1 MFKQVDARFNTLKS
15 ILKRNNVDTSMV
27 ERAYNFADTCHNGQL
42 RRDGTPYISHPV
54 EVAIIL
60 ADLNMDADV
69 ICAALLHDV
78 VEDCGVSV
86 KEIEAKFNS
95 NIASLVDVVS
105 AVDFKNYVFDESDLY
120 EDVNFVKF
128 SKDEQSFK
136 KLLSIGKKNPLGL
149 CIKFADRLHNLRT
162 IGVFEKSKQL
172 EKVKETERWILPLA
186 KLLKAE
192 YFYREIK
199 NECFKISNQNDY
211 GYLTQYKFY
220 HNANKENFQNILT
233 MFKEHL
239 ATTSFKIVEGNEI
252 KEYKVFGQLKEK
264 VKNIKF
270 DQISQGQIMKV
281 SNYNI
286 YLLYENVNL
295 KTAVNEFFNA
305 YNNGINEYLTIINA
319 RIGRFNN
326 KFYFVMQ
333 DKLKNIYY
341 VMLMERTFY
350 IGQTIG
356 TLEGQVDFI
365 DEDAHNIVTDYL
377 RVRTRSGEIRYMPK
391 NSTVL
396 DFAFKIHRDI
406 GMGFKYAIIN
416 NGKTHFPPYTKLNEN
431 DIVEIVVKR
440 NEFGDILPTAELKW
454 LAYVQTDLSKQVLIK
469 YFEKKQ
475 NVKK

>member
-1 MFKQVDARFNTLKS
+1 MFKQVDARFNILKS

-42 RRDGTPYISHPV
+42 RQDGTPYISHPV

-60 ADLNMDADV
+60 AELNMDADV
-69 ICAALLHDV
+69 ICSALLHDV
-78 VEDCGVSV
+78 VEDCGVSI
-86 KEIEAKFNS
+86 KDIEAKFNA
-95 NIASLVDVVS
+95 NVASLVDVVS
-105 AVDFKNYVFDESDLY
+105 AIDFKNYVFDESDIF

-136 KLLSIGKKNPLGL
+136 KLLSIGKKYPLGL

-162 IGVFEKSKQL
+162 IGIFEKSKQL

-233 MFKEHL
+233 IFKECL
-239 ATTSFKIVEGNEI
+239 ATTSFRFVEGNEI
-252 KEYKVFGQLKEK
+252 KEYKVFGLLKEK
-264 VKNIKF
+264 FKNIKF

-295 KTAVNEFFNA
+295 KTAVNEFFSA
-305 YNNGINEYLTIINA
+305 YNNGLNKNLTIINA

-341 VMLMERTFY
+341 VMLMERAFY

-377 RVRTRSGEIRYMPK
+377 RVRTRSGEVRYMPK

-431 DIVEIVVKR
+431 DMVEIVVKR
-440 NEFGDILPTAELKW
+440 NDFGEILVTAELKW

-475 NVKK
+475 KAKK

>member
-27 ERAYNFADTCHNGQL
+27 ERAYNFADACHNGQL

-54 EVAIIL
+54 EVALIL
-60 ADLNMDADV
+60 AELNMDADV
-69 ICAALLHDV
+69 ICASLLHDV
-78 VEDCGVSV
+78 VEDCGVSI
-86 KEIEAKFNS
+86 EELEAKFNS
-95 NIASLVDVVS
+95 NVASLVDVVS
-105 AVDFKNYVFDESDLY
+105 AIDFKNYVFDESDLY

-128 SKDEQSFK
+128 SQDEQSFK

-162 IGVFEKSKQL
+162 IGIFEKSKQL

-186 KLLKAE
+186 KVLKAE

-211 GYLTQYKFY
+211 GYLTQYNFY
-220 HNANKENFQNILT
+220 HNANKENFQNIIT

-239 ATTSFKIVEGNEI
+239 ATTSFKQVIGNEI

-264 VKNIKF
+264 FKNIKF

-305 YNNGINEYLTIINA
+305 YNNGINQYLTIINA

-350 IGQTIG
+350 IKQTVG

-416 NGKTHFPPYTKLNEN
+416 NSKTHFPPYTRLNEN
-431 DIVEIVVKR
+431 DMIEIVVKR

-454 LAYVQTDLSKQVLIK
+454 LAYVQTDLAKQVLIK

-475 NVKK
+475 NFKR